1 MPNDIQKQYYC
12 WANELWLSSSL
23 PILVLFSLFSFSWA
37 ELRPLSSSCLKRWCV
52 LPSRSLRTFALPDN
66 QPLWQIHVTT
76 LTNTYNCF
84 DKYMAWIW
92 PIHVWSL
99 RTFTPPVNQP
109 LWLKHVKTLTKIYIT
124 SLTNT
129 FTWQSTTD
137 QFRQHYYQHLCIILI
152 IFWQCWSTTPP
163 DSWSRLSRWSWPWW
177 RTRPTRARCASCAS
191 SSRSSSRC
199 SCTWR
204 RVNDV
209 LYLVL

>member
-1 MPNDIQKQYYC
+1 
-12 WANELWLSSSL
+12 
-23 PILVLFSLFSFSWA
+23 
-37 ELRPLSSSCLKRWCV
+37 
-52 LPSRSLRTFALPDN
+52 
-66 QPLWQIHVTT
+66 
-76 LTNTYNCF
+76 
-84 DKYMAWIW
+84 MAWIW

-177 RTRPTRARCASCAS
+177 RTRPSRARCASCAG

-204 RVNDV
+204 PSSITSYVSGANFFIR
-209 LYLVL
+209 YLKTFLVSQLSLWKVSLFHDDISLIIFVVTYQPL